1 MKQGTRDR
9 RQTEQPLVNDNGGSV
24 ETTLRAAGSDRIEL
38 VQTFVRIVQAGN
50 LSQAAAQLG
59 TTQPTVSRRLKAL
72 EALLKVRLL
81 QRSTHGMK
89 LTEDGERC
97 FERAKTLV
105 ADWANFEEDLRGVRH
120 EPEGTLRVRVPHAFG
135 QELLIGPLA
144 DYVRR
149 HDKVSVEWLLDDHM
163 PDFVGSAID
172 CAIHVGEVQDPGTV
186 AIRLGDVPRVVV
198 AAPKLLAGIKGPR
211 TPEDLERLPWLSMRT
226 FYRTDIALTRDGTGE
241 SRRIA
246 FQPRIS
252 TDSLYA
258 LRSATLLGL
267 GVSVGS
273 SWLFTED
280 LARGD
285 LVHVLPQWH
294 ARPLP
299 MYLVYPYASYYPAKL
314 RSFVDEMRVE
324 VPKALSARTVQAV
337 VSAPA

>member
-1 MKQGTRDR
+1 M
-9 RQTEQPLVNDNGGSV
+9 RQAEQAPTGDEGGSV
-24 ETTLRAAGSDRIEL
+24 VSTLRAAGSDRIEL

-89 LTEDGERC
+89 LTEDGQRC

-120 EPEGTLRVRVPHAFG
+120 EPEGTLRVWVPHAFG
-135 QELLIGPLA
+135 QQLLIGPLA

-149 HDKVSVEWLLDDHM
+149 HDKVSVEWLLEDHM
-163 PDFVGSAID
+163 PDFVGGAID

-198 AAPKLLAGIKGPR
+198 ASPKLLQGMPQPR
-211 TPEDLERLPWLSMRT
+211 EPEDLERLPWLSMRT
-226 FYRTDIALTRDGTGE
+226 FYRTDISLTRDGTDE
-241 SRRIA
+241 RRRVV

-280 LARGD
+280 IARGE
-285 LVHVLPQWH
+285 LVHLVPQWH
-294 ARPLP
+294 AQPLP
-299 MYLVYPYASYYPAKL
+299 MYLIYPYASYYPAKL
-314 RSFVDEMRVE
+314 RSFVDEMRVA
-324 VPKALSARTVQAV
+324 VPKALSSRTVQAV
-337 VSAPA
+337 VSARA